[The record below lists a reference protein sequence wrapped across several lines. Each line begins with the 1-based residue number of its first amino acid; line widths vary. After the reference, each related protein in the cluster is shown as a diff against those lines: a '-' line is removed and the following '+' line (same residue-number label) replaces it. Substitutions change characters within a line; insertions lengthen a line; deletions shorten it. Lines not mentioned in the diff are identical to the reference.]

1 MGCQQGGAGVAAQR
15 LLETGAALLADH
27 EAWQRGDQRHMV
39 KGGAEQGGGEIVA
52 RLLVFTRYRDEVV
65 GGQGPIDGQDLHA
78 MGLLLSIERIRWRQA
93 ARHQQRIH
101 MAADQ
106 HSGQLLLGVRLVFRA
121 DDQQLIALSPGAL
134 LETLGELGVTG
145 VLKVRQDEAQGP
157 GLAAAQGG
165 GAAVRLIVVG
175 MDHGHHLVTGG
186 LADAIL
192 IRLAVDHIAGGG
204 TRDTGQGGD
213 FIQFHHIGSV

>member
-1 MGCQQGGAGVAAQR
+1 M
-15 LLETGAALLADH
+15 LEA
-27 EAWQRGDQRHMV
+27 
-39 KGGAEQGGGEIVA
+39 
-52 RLLVFTRYRDEVV
+52 
-65 GGQGPIDGQDLHA
+65 
-78 MGLLLSIERIRWRQA
+78 
-93 ARHQQRIH
+93 
-101 MAADQ
+101 
-106 HSGQLLLGVRLVFRA
+106 
-121 DDQQLIALSPGAL
+121 
-134 LETLGELGVTG
+134 LGELGVTG

-175 MDHGHHLVTGG
+175 QDHGHHLVTGG